1 MSKRKE
7 VKYCV
12 TAENRFTSSREIVTP
27 PLSYGV
33 ACGTIKKYEAM
44 NGAQPD
50 AAYINLRVETC
61 NPKFIAYGI
70 HGKV

>member
-12 TAENRFTSSREIVTP
+12 TAENRFTGSREIVTP

-33 ACGTIKKYEAM
+33 ACETMNKYEVR
-44 NGAQPD
+44 NGTLPD
-50 AAYINLRVETC
+50 AAYTNLRVVTY
-61 NPKFIAYGI
+61 NPKL
-70 HGKV
+70 

>member
-12 TAENRFTSSREIVTP
+12 TAENRFTGSREIVTP

-33 ACGTIKKYEAM
+33 ACETMNKYEF
-44 NGAQPD
+44 GGELRPD
-50 AAYINLRVETC
+50 AAYIKLKVVQY
-61 NPKFIAYGI
+61 NPKL
-70 HGKV
+70 